1 MLSAAAHMDGLGK
14 DPTDRVARM
23 TETLKVF
30 LAALVV
36 TVLAIACGPNG
47 GAQPVGRDDAMPA
60 TTRVWPDSWPVPPLP
75 VMWLVHPSES
85 IWGSPHS
92 YCWHLDQD
100 SDRVCQ
106 EYDIWSGV
114 NAYPEAVPGKQI
126 RVRIESETLP
136 DNVFAQV
143 FTRHGNLMVDFLRLG
158 PSYPVLDLD
167 LAPGDYHIRVIGQ
180 WQYND
185 ATAYL
190 DRRYNGVA
198 YEFGLH
204 VPGAVELIGGCDTT
218 EIGGDLSI
226 VLNSLD
232 DRLRTASD
240 SANRAG
246 CRFNKPIARV
256 SLTLDNGRPDVYG
269 RFPHRPAGA
278 DRRLPAAR
286 RSGLGE
292 ERRPAAARRILT
304 PDGRDYRGR
313 RRVRHHQPRRVPHDH
328 HRSRTLTP
336 QSVAQAKGWAGRAN
350 YGNGAHCCARFA
362 PGLPG
367 REGADPGGE
376 DQCDLVGPY
385 ASPPSRIPK

>member
-23 TETLKVF
+23 TEPLKVS

-36 TVLAIACGPNG
+36 TVLAIACGPDG
-47 GAQPVGRDDAMPA
+47 GAQPVARDDAMPA
-60 TTRVWPDSWPVPPLP
+60 TTRVWPESWPVPPLP

-85 IWGSPHS
+85 IWGSPLS

-143 FTRHGNLMVDFLRLG
+143 FTRHGNLMVDFLQLG
-158 PSYPVLDLD
+158 PAYPVLDLD

-185 ATAYL
+185 GAAYV
-190 DRRYNGVA
+190 DRRYNEVA

-218 EIGGDLSI
+218 DIGGDLSI
-226 VLNSLD
+226 VLRSLD
-232 DRLRTASD
+232 DRLRTAAD

-246 CRFNKPIARV
+246 CRFNKPIARAL
-256 SLTLDNGRPDVYG
+256 LTLDTGAQTYTEDFHIDPPAPIVG
-269 RFPHRPAGA
+269 FPLPEDLVSAKSAGPLPPGEYS
-278 DRRLPAAR
+278 RRMVAITEDGDEFDITSLDAF
-286 RSGLGE
+286 
-292 ERRPAAARRILT
+292 LT
-304 PDGRDYRGR
+304 IIT
-313 RRVRHHQPRRVPHDH
+313 V
-328 HRSRTLTP
+328 
-336 QSVAQAKGWAGRAN
+336 AGR
-350 YGNGAHCCARFA
+350 
-362 PGLPG
+362 
-367 REGADPGGE
+367 
-376 DQCDLVGPY
+376 
-385 ASPPSRIPK
+385 

>member
-23 TETLKVF
+23 TEPLKVS

-36 TVLAIACGPNG
+36 TVLAIACGPDG
-47 GAQPVGRDDAMPA
+47 GAQPVARDDAMPA
-60 TTRVWPDSWPVPPLP
+60 TTRVWPESWPVPPLP

-85 IWGSPHS
+85 IWGSPLS

-143 FTRHGNLMVDFLRLG
+143 FTRHGNLMVDFLQLG
-158 PSYPVLDLD
+158 PAYPVLDLD

-185 ATAYL
+185 GAAYV
-190 DRRYNGVA
+190 DRRYNEVA
-198 YEFGLH
+198 YEFGLS
-204 VPGAVELIGGCDTT
+204 VPGVVELIAECASTL
-218 EIGGDLSI
+218 IGGDISI
-226 VLNSLD
+226 ALGSLN
-232 DRLRTASD
+232 DRLRTAPD
-240 SANRAG
+240 SANHAG

-256 SLTLDNGRPDVYG
+256 SLTLDQGAQSYRELFHIQPPSLNVSFPLTAVLVSEKSGGPLPPGEYTRRMVAISENGDE
-269 RFPHRPAGA
+269 
-278 DRRLPAAR
+278 L
-286 RSGLGE
+286 E
-292 ERRPAAARRILT
+292 IT
-304 PDGRDYRGR
+304 TRDAFLET
-313 RRVRHHQPRRVPHDH
+313 V
-328 HRSRTLTP
+328 TI
-336 QSVAQAKGWAGRAN
+336 AGR
-350 YGNGAHCCARFA
+350 
-362 PGLPG
+362 
-367 REGADPGGE
+367 
-376 DQCDLVGPY
+376 
-385 ASPPSRIPK
+385 